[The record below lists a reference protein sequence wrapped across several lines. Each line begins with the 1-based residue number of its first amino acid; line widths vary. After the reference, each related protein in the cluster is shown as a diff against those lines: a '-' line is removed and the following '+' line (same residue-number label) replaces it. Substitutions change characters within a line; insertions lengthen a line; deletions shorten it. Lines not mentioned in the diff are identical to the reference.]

1 MTNGRI
7 GERPADEIH
16 ALLDAADPLRHEPE
30 LSASDSARMRQ
41 AVLAAIPRETPSIA
55 WWPRALAAAALV
67 VLMVIA
73 GTVSSRKKAVSIE
86 SGEATKVAVP
96 SEPPERR
103 QLQFATPGGTRIIW
117 TLDPEFKIEGVAP

>member
-1 MTNGRI
+1 MKNEVS
-7 GERPADEIH
+7 ERRADEIQ
-16 ALLDAADPLRHEPE
+16 ALLDAADPLRNEPE

-41 AVLAAIPRETPSIA
+41 TLMSAMTQATPAIA

-73 GTVSSRKKAVSIE
+73 GTVSSRDKARNVE
-86 SGEATKVAVP
+86 SGDATKVAVP
-96 SEPPERR
+96 NEPAERR

-117 TLDPEFKIEGVAP
+117 TLDPEFKLEGVAP

>member
-1 MTNGRI
+1 MKNETS
-7 GERPADEIH
+7 ERRADDIH

-41 AVLAAIPRETPSIA
+41 ALMSAMPQAAPAIA

-73 GTVSSRKKAVSIE
+73 GTVSNRDKARKVE
-86 SGEATKVAVP
+86 SGDATKVAVP
-96 SEPPERR
+96 IDPPERR

-117 TLDPEFKIEGVAP
+117 TLDPEFKLEGVAP